1 MLESKF
7 NNSST
12 QCFSIS
18 DNTGG
23 NKSFE
28 SAKAQIQLSELRGL
42 IVFLKNNSYIEQH
55 PVEQREGS
63 EKLYE
68 MQDCYRLK
76 AGARRKK

>member
-1 MLESKF
+1 M
-7 NNSST
+7 
-12 QCFSIS
+12 
-18 DNTGG
+18 
-23 NKSFE
+23 E

-68 MQDCYRLK
+68 MEDCYRLK

>member
-23 NKSFE
+23 NKSLE

-42 IVFLKNNSYIEQH
+42 IVFLKNNS
-55 PVEQREGS
+55 
-63 EKLYE
+63 
-68 MQDCYRLK
+68 
-76 AGARRKK
+76 